1 MSRRSLLYGS
11 RLTDAVVETGV
22 QMPLFGKRRTRP
34 GDVREQEEFHDP
46 GVMNNAYG
54 IDLGTCNIKIY
65 SAESDKITVQKNMIA
80 VRNRKTMIA
89 YGDSAYEMFERAPA
103 NIRVSSPVSS
113 GVIADIRNMELLMKS
128 FMRDEQRGILHS
140 ADFFVAVPTDVTE
153 VERRAFY
160 DLIQD
165 AGIKAHRILVVEK
178 AIADGLGM
186 GIDVKTAQ
194 GVLVVD
200 VGYDTTEISILSLGG
215 IVLSKLIKV
224 GGHQFDAS
232 IVSAVRREYN
242 LVIGMK
248 TAEAVRLSFGPGG
261 QSEGGTCAVYGRDIV
276 TGLPMERSLDHD
288 FVEDTLR
295 DGFRTIIDN
304 VRVILERTP
313 PELSAD
319 IYRHG
324 LFLTGGACQEEG
336 LAPLMQ
342 DEVRLDVNV
351 ADAPI
356 NTVALGLAQVI
367 KKMQYRPLAYTI
379 EGLGR

>member
-1 MSRRSLLYGS
+1 M
-11 RLTDAVVETGV
+11 A
-22 QMPLFGKRRTRP
+22 LFGRKHHRP
-34 GDVREQEEFHDP
+34 GEVREQEEFHDP
-46 GVMNNAYG
+46 GVINNAYAV
-54 IDLGTCNIKIY
+54 DLGTCNIKIY
-65 SAESDKITVQKNMIA
+65 NAATDRIMVQKNMIA
-80 VRNRKTMIA
+80 VKNKKTMIA
-89 YGDSAYEMFERAPA
+89 YGDNAYEMFERAPA
-103 NIRVSSPVSS
+103 NIRVSYPIGS

-128 FMRDEQRGILHS
+128 FMRDEQRGALHA

-160 DLIQD
+160 DLIAD
-165 AGIKAHRILVVEK
+165 AGIKARRIMVVEK
-178 AIADGLGM
+178 ALADGLGM

-200 VGYDTTEISILSLGG
+200 VGFDTTEISILSLGG
-215 IVLSKLIKV
+215 IVLSKLLKI
-224 GGHQFDAS
+224 GGRHFDTT

-248 TAEAVRLSFGPGG
+248 TAETVRLTFGDRENT
-261 QSEGGTCAVYGRDIV
+261 SDYCTIYGRDIV
-276 TGLPMERSLDHD
+276 TGLPMERSLSRDFISETLHD
-288 FVEDTLR
+288 S
-295 DGFRTIIDN
+295 FRTIVDN
-304 VRVILERTP
+304 IKVLLERTP

-324 LFLTGGACQEEG
+324 LFLTGGASQEEG
-336 LAPLMQ
+336 LA
-342 DEVRLDVNV
+342 DIIGTEVKLDVNV

-379 EGLGR
+379 EGLGK

>member
-1 MSRRSLLYGS
+1 
-11 RLTDAVVETGV
+11 
-22 QMPLFGKRRTRP
+22 MPLFGKRRPRP

-54 IDLGTCNIKIY
+54 VDLGTCNIKIY
-65 SAESDKITVQKNMIA
+65 SAESDKISVQKNMIA
-80 VRNRKTMIA
+80 VRNKKTMIA
-89 YGDSAYEMFERAPA
+89 YGDNAYEMFERAPA
-103 NIRVSSPVSS
+103 NIRVSGPISG

-128 FMRDEQRGILHS
+128 FMRDEQRGTLHQ

-165 AGIKAHRILVVEK
+165 AGIKAHRILAVEK

-186 GIDVKTAQ
+186 GIDVKNAQ

-224 GGHQFDAS
+224 GGHQFDAN

-248 TAEAVRLSFGPGG
+248 TAETVRLSFGPGG
-261 QSEGGTCAVYGRDIV
+261 QSEGSTCAIYGRDIV

-288 FVEDTLR
+288 FVEDTLM
-295 DGFRTIIDN
+295 DSFRTIIDN

-319 IYRHG
+319 IFRHG

>member
-1 MSRRSLLYGS
+1 MSLFRR
-11 RLTDAVVETGV
+11 
-22 QMPLFGKRRTRP
+22 RRRGP

-46 GVMNNAYG
+46 GVISNAYAV
-54 IDLGTCNIKIY
+54 DLGTCNIKIY
-65 SAESDKITVQKNMIA
+65 NAATDKIMVQKNMIA
-80 VRNRKTMIA
+80 VKNKKTMIA
-89 YGDSAYEMFERAPA
+89 YGDNAYEMFERAPA
-103 NIRVSSPVSS
+103 NIRVSNPIGN

-128 FMRDEQRGILHS
+128 FMRDEQRGTLHP

-160 DLIQD
+160 DLIED
-165 AGIKAHRILVVEK
+165 AGIKARRIMVVEK
-178 AIADGLGM
+178 ALADGLGL

-215 IVLSKLIKV
+215 IVLAKLIKI
-224 GGHQFDAS
+224 GGHQFDAN
-232 IVSAVRREYN
+232 IVSAGRREYN

-248 TAEAVRLSFGPGG
+248 TAETVRLTIGSKDSGAFDSGVC
-261 QSEGGTCAVYGRDIV
+261 TIYGRDIV
-276 TGLPMERSLDHD
+276 TGLPMERTLSRD
-288 FVEDTLR
+288 FVENTLH
-295 DGFRTIIDN
+295 DSFRSIVDN
-304 VRVILERTP
+304 VKVLLERTP

-336 LAPLMQ
+336 LAELLG
-342 DEVRLDVNV
+342 EETKLDVNM

-379 EGLGR
+379 EGLGK

>member
-1 MSRRSLLYGS
+1 
-11 RLTDAVVETGV
+11 
-22 QMPLFGKRRTRP
+22 MPLFGRRRPRP

-46 GVMNNAYG
+46 GVISNTYG
-54 IDLGTCNIKIY
+54 VDLGTCNIKIY
-65 SAESDKITVQKNMIA
+65 NAGNDRITVQKNMIA

-89 YGDSAYEMFERAPA
+89 YGDNAYEMFERAPA
-103 NIRVSSPVSS
+103 NIRVSNPISN

-128 FMRDEQRGILHS
+128 FMKDEQRGALRQ

-160 DLIQD
+160 DLIED
-165 AGIKAHRILVVEK
+165 AGIKARRILVVEK

-186 GIDVKTAQ
+186 GIDVKNAQ

-224 GGHQFDAS
+224 GGHQFDAN

-242 LVIGMK
+242 LIIGMK
-248 TAEAVRLSFGPGG
+248 TAENVRLTFGADGKGSGG
-261 QSEGGTCAVYGRDIV
+261 VCAIYGRDIV
-276 TGLPMERSLDHD
+276 TGLPMERTLDHE

-295 DGFRTIIDN
+295 DGFRTIVDN

-336 LAPLMQ
+336 LAGDLQ
-342 DEVRLDVNV
+342 EEVRLDVNV

-367 KKMQYRPLAYTI
+367 KKVQYRSLAYTI
-379 EGLGR
+379 EGLGK